1 MYSISKINSP
11 SPKGGCQ
18 VKQTGEW
25 NIYRTRFLVRAKP
38 LTQHLVFTDAL
49 GREHRGEPGDYFV
62 ESSDGTTRITPK
74 AIFEDIYVV
83 MPTTTHNRKSAA
95 DPITST
101 VRKKFYEYRATH
113 SA

>member
-1 MYSISKINSP
+1 
-11 SPKGGCQ
+11 
-18 VKQTGEW
+18 
-25 NIYRTRFLVRAKP
+25 
-38 LTQHLVFTDAL
+38 
-49 GREHRGEPGDYFV
+49 V

-83 MPTTTHNRKSAA
+83 MPPTTQNGKSTA

-101 VRKKFYEYRATH
+101 VRKKFYEYRAAP

>member
-1 MYSISKINSP
+1 
-11 SPKGGCQ
+11 
-18 VKQTGEW
+18 VKQTSEW
-25 NIYRTRFLVRAKP
+25 NIYRTRFLVRAKQ

-49 GREHRGEPGDYFV
+49 GREHIGDPGDYLV
-62 ESSDGTTRITPK
+62 ESSDGNTRITPK

-83 MPTTTHNRKSAA
+83 MPTITQNRRSTA

-101 VRKKFYEYRATH
+101 IRKKFYEYRAAP